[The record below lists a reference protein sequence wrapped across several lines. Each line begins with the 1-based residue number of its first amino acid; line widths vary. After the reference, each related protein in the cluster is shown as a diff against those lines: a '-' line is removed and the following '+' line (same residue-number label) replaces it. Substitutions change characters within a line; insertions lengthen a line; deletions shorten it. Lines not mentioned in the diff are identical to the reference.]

1 MSGQYPPPAP
11 RRGGEPP
18 QQPGARLT
26 PRQVAGVVLLVL
38 ALVFI
43 FENTR
48 SVKVRFIIPEVKL
61 PLYFALLVA
70 AVLGGLATLLIQWR
84 RRSRKAER
92 P

>member
-1 MSGQYPPPAP
+1 MSGQYPPPVPP
-11 RRGGEPP
+11 RRGEPP
-18 QQPGARLT
+18 QQPGVRIT
-26 PRQVAGVVLLVL
+26 PRQIAGLVFLVL
-38 ALVFI
+38 ALIFI

-70 AVLGGLATLLIQWR
+70 AVLGGLTTLLIQWR